1 MRRCSMPF
9 VTSSAWRARDL
20 MRIGIVNDL
29 KIAVE
34 AQRRAL
40 AQRPA
45 HEIAWV
51 AVNGAE
57 AIEQCSRQP
66 VDLVL
71 MDLMMPLVDGVAATR
86 RIMDE
91 SPCAILIVTARVG
104 TLKAQVFEAMGYGA
118 LDAVDTP
125 GVDAA
130 DGVAAFL
137 KKIDTIDRLVGP
149 RSWDR
154 SSGDTTIIRNRERL
168 IVLGASAGGPAA
180 LATILGGLPADLPA
194 GVVIIQHV
202 DEQFAQ
208 GMAQWL
214 GQQCRLPVRVVEENE
229 RLRIGTVLLAGTNEH
244 LQFKSRD
251 RLGYTTEP
259 REALYRPSI
268 DVFFHSVCRH
278 WMHEAIG
285 VLLTGMGRDGA
296 EGLKAMRGKG
306 HLTIAQDG
314 VTSAVYGMPKAAVSL
329 GAAVDVLP
337 LERIAPRLLEA
348 VSYRSFAKG

>member
-1 MRRCSMPF
+1 
-9 VTSSAWRARDL
+9 

-29 KIAVE
+29 KLAVE

-51 AVNGAE
+51 AANGAE
-57 AIEQCSRQP
+57 AIERCAREP

-71 MDLMMPLVDGVAATR
+71 MDLIMPVVDGVAATR
-86 RIMDE
+86 RIMEE
-91 SPCAILIVTARVG
+91 SPCAILIVTAKVG
-104 TLKAQVFEAMGYGA
+104 THKAQVFEAMGYGA

-125 GVDAA
+125 GIEA
-130 DGVAAFL
+130 DGSATTFL
-137 KKIDTIDRLVGP
+137 KKVDTIGKLVGT
-149 RSWDR
+149 RGFSADR
-154 SSGDTTIIRNRERL
+154 STGDTTIIRRREHL

-180 LATILGGLPADLPA
+180 LATVLADLPADLPA
-194 GVVIIQHV
+194 GIVIVQHV

-214 GQQCRLPVRVVEENE
+214 GQQCRLPVRVVQENE
-229 RLRIGTVLLAGTNEH
+229 RIQMGCVLLAGTNEH
-244 LQFKSRD
+244 LQLKSAD
-251 RLGYTTEP
+251 RLGYSVEP

-268 DVFFHSVCRH
+268 DVFLNSVCRH
-278 WMHEAIG
+278 WTSEAIG

-296 EGLKAMRGKG
+296 EGLKAMRNKG

-314 VTSAVYGMPKAAVSL
+314 VTSAVYGMPKAAVLL

-337 LERIAPRLLEA
+337 LQRIAPRLTEA
-348 VSYRSFAKG
+348 VSYRSFSKGGLSWTWRLNALRI